1 MKMKKGKTI
10 FIIEDSK
17 ILSEIISLNVY
28 KKLNSNNLTF
38 ENGDDAM
45 EQMLSNAPDLI
56 ILDYNFNAKEIFYKT
71 GLEFLKELRKTSEVP
86 VIVFSG
92 QKNKEVELD
101 LIRLGVNN
109 YIHKEDDDFMDI
121 LIGSIEDVFK
131 D

>member
-1 MKMKKGKTI
+1 MKKGKTI